1 MHSVHWALFDLESL
15 LHHTTESHAMA
26 DFFATVHGKL
36 QFEKCF
42 PRAASH
48 ALKNRT
54 RGFDF
59 FYACHY
65 HNTEGKMM
73 KRKTDKLTK
82 LLILNLLFLA
92 LAIVITINLL
102 ETGGVRQDGQSA
114 PVAARPAS

>member
-1 MHSVHWALFDLESL
+1 
-15 LHHTTESHAMA
+15 
-26 DFFATVHGKL
+26 
-36 QFEKCF
+36 
-42 PRAASH
+42 
-48 ALKNRT
+48 
-54 RGFDF
+54 
-59 FYACHY
+59 
-65 HNTEGKMM
+65 MM